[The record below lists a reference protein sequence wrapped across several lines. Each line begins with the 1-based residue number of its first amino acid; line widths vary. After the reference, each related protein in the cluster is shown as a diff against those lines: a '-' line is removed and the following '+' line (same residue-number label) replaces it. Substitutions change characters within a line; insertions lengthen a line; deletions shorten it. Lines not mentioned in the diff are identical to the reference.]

1 MNKWLLSL
9 SIAAA
14 LMACGTQA
22 MAGDAAAGKAKSAT
36 CTACHN
42 ADGNSVNPIWPKLAG
57 QHAGY
62 LESQLQAFKSGQR
75 KEPTMTAMA
84 APLSEED
91 MADLAAW
98 FASQKQTPGSADP
111 ALADAGGK
119 LYRGGN
125 ADSGVS
131 ACQACHTPN
140 GDGNPAAGF
149 PAISGQHAAY
159 VEKALKDYRSGDRG
173 ASEKGKMMRGV
184 AAEMTDA
191 EIAAVAQY
199 VQGLQ

>member
-1 MNKWLLSL
+1 
-9 SIAAA
+9 
-14 LMACGTQA
+14 
-22 MAGDAAAGKAKSAT
+22 
-36 CTACHN
+36 
-42 ADGNSVNPIWPKLAG
+42 
-57 QHAGY
+57 
-62 LESQLQAFKSGQR
+62 
-75 KEPTMTAMA
+75 MTAMA
-84 APLSEED
+84 APLSDED

-111 ALADAGGK
+111 DQAGAGEK

-125 ADSGVS
+125 AVSGVS

-149 PAISGQHAAY
+149 PAIAGQHAAY
-159 VEKALKDYRSGDRG
+159 TEKALKDYRSGERG

-184 AAEMTDA
+184 AAKMTDA

-199 VQGLQ
+199 AQGLQ

>member
-9 SIAAA
+9 SIATV
-14 LMACGTQA
+14 LSVGGTQA

-36 CTACHN
+36 CTACHS

-62 LESQLQAFKSGQR
+62 LEGQLQAFKSGQR
-75 KEPTMTAMA
+75 KDPTMTAMV

-91 MADLAAW
+91 MADLAVWYAG
-98 FASQKQTPGSADP
+98 QKQAPGSADP
-111 ALADAGGK
+111 ALADAGGEM
-119 LYRGGN
+119 YRGGN
-125 ADSGVS
+125 AASGVS

-140 GDGNPAAGF
+140 GKGNPAAGF
-149 PAISGQHAAY
+149 PAVSGQHAAY

>member
-14 LMACGTQA
+14 LTAGGMQA
-22 MAGDAAAGKAKSAT
+22 MAADAAAGKAKSAT

-62 LESQLQAFKSGQR
+62 LESQLQAFKSGVR
-75 KEPTMTAMA
+75 KDPTMTAMA
-84 APLSEED
+84 APLSDED
-91 MADLAAW
+91 MADLSAW
-98 FASQKQTPGSADP
+98 FATQKQTPGSADP
-111 ALADAGGK
+111 ALAQAGGK
-119 LYRGGN
+119 LYLGGN
-125 ADSGVS
+125 AATGGS

-140 GDGNPAAGF
+140 GAGNPAGGF
-149 PAISGQHAAY
+149 PAVAGQHAAY

-173 ASEKGKMMRGV
+173 ATEKGKMMRGV
-184 AAEMTDA
+184 AAKMTEA

>member
-9 SIAAA
+9 SIATA
-14 LMACGTQA
+14 LMAGSMQA
-22 MAGDAAAGKAKSAT
+22 MAGDAAAGKVKSAT
-36 CTACHN
+36 CAACHN
-42 ADGNSVNPIWPKLAG
+42 ADGNSVNPIWPKIAG

-62 LESQLQAFKSGQR
+62 LEGQLQAFKSGQR
-75 KEPTMTAMA
+75 KDPTMTAMA
-84 APLSEED
+84 APLSEDD

-125 ADSGVS
+125 AASGVS
-131 ACQACHTPN
+131 ACQACHTPS
-140 GDGNPAAGF
+140 GDGNPASGF

-159 VEKALKDYRSGDRG
+159 LEKTLKDYRSGDRG

-184 AAEMTDA
+184 AAKMTDA

-199 VQGLQ
+199 AQGLQ

>member
-1 MNKWLLSL
+1 MNNWLLSL

-14 LMACGTQA
+14 LTAGGMQA

-62 LESQLQAFKSGQR
+62 LEGQLQAFKSGQR
-75 KEPTMTAMA
+75 KDPTMTAMA

-125 ADSGVS
+125 PDSGVS

-140 GDGNPAAGF
+140 GKGNPAAGF
-149 PAISGQHAAY
+149 PTVSGQHAAY
-159 VEKALKDYRSGDRG
+159 VEKALKDYRSGERG
-173 ASEKGKMMRGV
+173 GSEKGKMMRGV
-184 AAEMTDA
+184 AAKMTDK

>member
-1 MNKWLLSL
+1 MNNWLLSL

-14 LMACGTQA
+14 LTAGGMQA

-62 LESQLQAFKSGQR
+62 LEGQLQAFKSGQR
-75 KEPTMTAMA
+75 NDPTMTAMA

-125 ADSGVS
+125 PDSGVS

-140 GDGNPAAGF
+140 GKGNPAAGF
-149 PAISGQHAAY
+149 PTVSGQHAAY
-159 VEKALKDYRSGDRG
+159 VEKALKDYRSGERG
-173 ASEKGKMMRGV
+173 GSEKGKMMRGV
-184 AAEMTDA
+184 AAKMTDK